1 MTGFVVF
8 CGISS
13 FIDFPLEF
21 DWKYVIFTEPD
32 YLFICAP
39 RPMSEVY
46 DVGIQGLRRTQWGQM
61 HTKWGLRFLEIE
73 YWRFDCVRTA
83 VSL

>member
-1 MTGFVVF
+1 MIGFVVF
-8 CGISS
+8 GANSS

-21 DWKYVIFTEPD
+21 DWKYVIFTVPD
-32 YLFICAP
+32 YRFICAP
-39 RPMSEVY
+39 RPMSEVD
-46 DVGIQGLRRTQWGQM
+46 DVGVQGLRGTQWGQM

-83 VSL
+83 VPL